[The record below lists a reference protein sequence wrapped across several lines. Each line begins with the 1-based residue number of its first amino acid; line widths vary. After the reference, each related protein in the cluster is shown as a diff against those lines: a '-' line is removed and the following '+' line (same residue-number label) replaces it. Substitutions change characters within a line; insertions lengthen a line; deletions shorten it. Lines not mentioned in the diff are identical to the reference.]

1 VTQIEI
7 QEIAAQSWVAL
18 ASGNKKDA
26 LRLAGTAADL
36 EDHTEKHPVTPGSV
50 LPARELLADMLL
62 ETGSPA
68 AALAEYKATLKVT
81 PRRFRSI
88 AGAARAAELA
98 GDRGTAKIYYTDL
111 MALAKNSTTARP
123 ELVRAAAFLSRK

>member
-1 VTQIEI
+1 MV
-7 QEIAAQSWVAL
+7 L
-18 ASGNKKDA
+18 ASGNKNDA
-26 LRLAGTAADL
+26 LNLAGAAADL
-36 EDHTEKHPVTPGSV
+36 EDRTEKHPVTPGSV

-98 GDRGTAKIYYTDL
+98 GDRGTATITFTDL
-111 MALAKNSTTARP
+111 MALAKNSTAARP
-123 ELVRAAAFLSRK
+123 ELVRAAAFLSGK